1 MKAFIYGKYGSPETL
16 RMAEVNKPAPAPVK
30 SW

>member
-1 MKAFIYGKYGSPETL
+1 MKAFIFEKYGSPETL
-16 RMAEVNKPAPAPVK
+16 RMAEVNKPAPTPVK

>member
-1 MKAFIYGKYGSPETL
+1 MKAFIYEKYGSPETF
-16 RMAEVNKPAPAPVK
+16 RMAEVFKPAPTPVK